1 MYLWVFGLFG
11 VAIRLQCSS
20 MQMRPLDRL
29 KLHAESMNIH
39 IQAMNM
45 SQVMST
51 TVTCNYAAVFIGNSC
66 EFIQKCST
74 V

>member
-1 MYLWVFGLFG
+1 MYLWGFGLFD

-20 MQMRPLDRL
+20 MQLRPLDRL
-29 KLHAESMNIH
+29 KLDAESMNIH
-39 IQAMNM
+39 IHAMNM
-45 SQVMST
+45 SQVMLT
-51 TVTCNYAAVFIGNSC
+51 TVIGNCC